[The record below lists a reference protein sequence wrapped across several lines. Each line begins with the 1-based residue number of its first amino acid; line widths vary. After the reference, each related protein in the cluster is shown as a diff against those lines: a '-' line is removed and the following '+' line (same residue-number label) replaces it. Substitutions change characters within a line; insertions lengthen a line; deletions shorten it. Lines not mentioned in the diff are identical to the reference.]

1 MPQKRD
7 PFIWMVDGYVRDGV
21 DLVLKTVPLTELNKV
36 IVIEGV
42 AVCNH
47 NGDGG
52 DIEVGVVQA
61 ERLIPRRTHVNCLVG
76 MWYRRM
82 RQHTILSNMQVYA
95 RFIYENIEQNEAC
108 VDGHHCEMTVGGY
121 VLEEFTTP

>member
-1 MPQKRD
+1 MPQYRD
-7 PFIWMVDGYVRDGV
+7 PFIWIVDGVVHDGE
-21 DLVLKTVPLTELNKV
+21 DLILKSVPLRQLNKV
-36 IVIEGV
+36 VVIEGV

-47 NGDGG
+47 DGDGG

-76 MWYRRM
+76 MWYRRL
-82 RQHTILSNMQVYA
+82 RQQTILSNMQVYA
-95 RFIYENIEQNEAC
+95 RFIYEAGANGDICDN
-108 VDGHHCEMTVGGY
+108 GNHCEMTVGGY